1 MPEMRRGY
9 EEGRGGK
16 MKCKWDEKK
25 ECRFERYLKRE
36 VEEGDCPFCMAVT
49 FKGAAEELMD
59 ILLEVGAGRR
69 AGEFGECFR
78 DILRLGEELRAMT
91 ERLYPE
97 IAELAR
103 QREEAAYG
111 VPKEVEEALRRFLK
125 RDDGGVV

>member
-1 MPEMRRGY
+1 
-9 EEGRGGK
+9 

-25 ECRFERYLKRE
+25 ECRLERYLKRE